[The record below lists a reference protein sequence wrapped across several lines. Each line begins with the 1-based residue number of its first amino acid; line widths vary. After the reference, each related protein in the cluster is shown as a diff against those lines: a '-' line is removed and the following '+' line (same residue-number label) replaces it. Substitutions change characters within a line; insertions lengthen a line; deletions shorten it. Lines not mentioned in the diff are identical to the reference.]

1 MYKILDEN
9 LLDAKVGVAFEKD
22 GDKELADE
30 LTKTL
35 EEMRNDGTSKEILQK
50 YGIDADKALEVKEFE

>member
-1 MYKILDEN
+1 M
-9 LLDAKVGVAFEKD
+9 DAKVCVAFEKD

-30 LTKTL
+30 LTKAL

-50 YGIDADKALEVKEFE
+50 YGIDANKALEVKKFE